1 MSGKK
6 KLIDIIP
13 NEIQKFLQK
22 SVFFTSKLQKAP
34 PPKRKKMQNYHGRLT
49 FFLS

>member
-6 KLIDIIP
+6 KPIDIIP

-22 SVFFTSKLQKAP
+22 SVFFTSKLHKAL
-34 PPKRKKMQNYHGRLT
+34 PPKRKKKTQCKIIMG
-49 FFLS
+49 S